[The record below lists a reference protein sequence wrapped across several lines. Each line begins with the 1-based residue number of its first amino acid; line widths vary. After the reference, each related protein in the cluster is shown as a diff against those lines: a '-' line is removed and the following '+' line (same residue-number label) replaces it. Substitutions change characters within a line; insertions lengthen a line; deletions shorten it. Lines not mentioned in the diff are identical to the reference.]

1 MNCGLPAAYFDWSLG
16 DCTARRGD
24 LPIDASLSCGDIA
37 TVLGGW
43 IAEQ

>member
-1 MNCGLPAAYFDWSLG
+1 MNCGLPAAYIDWSPG
-16 DCTARRGD
+16 DCMARRGD
-24 LPIDASLSCGDIA
+24 LPIDASLSCRDIA